1 MKKTLLASALLAG
14 ISAYAAIPSDINERA
29 DLVQKRNEIGTSNIG
44 KAYQSYLQANPMIDK
59 IDVQVRDYVRGDSG
73 ATDKT
78 VVNIDWNSKYFN
90 GEDPPVKEII
100 FNSTIDYSDAVAKEG
115 KLAVIKSEIDAE
127 ALAKSFQIAKDSKD
141 FATLNEILKHV
152 ELVGVLHD
160 GDKYEQTF
168 RIKPV
173 DAKPEEGV
181 QIAYEG
187 FEYNVHTTDADLE
200 FGYGK
205 STLKSGKFEAS
216 NTKADNDGPKKITV
230 LPFAG
235 EGEFAKNGDLAF
247 NVEPLEAH
255 IDDTVIKAKNFEGK
269 GKNLVYDPVLAGFLG
284 DEEYKLNDIA
294 VASADMPEA
303 VYVKTITIKGENE
316 KSGELYHSKMGFE
329 VIPVSE
335 AFNALTGGMS
345 EALGIESLVGKGE
358 LKNLSGTL
366 FTELNELAGE
376 FQGYASSADDPAKQ
390 EAAKQELAKRVDSV
404 LAEAGKHNAI
414 GKFNLA
420 LNTQNGN
427 AELDAWL
434 EFLKGSKL
442 TYAELDKTIAADTP
456 DEFIKL
462 LGKNVRFEVNF
473 TLPKALADATGMTPM
488 IESAAAGF
496 LKLDGNNYKL
506 VLKNSDKG
514 ITLNDEA
521 FPPAM

>member
-29 DLVQKRNEIGTSNIG
+29 DLVQKRNEATTANIG
-44 KAYQSYLQANPMIDK
+44 KAYQNYLQASPLLDK
-59 IDVQVRDYVRGDSG
+59 IDVQIRDYTRTDSG
-73 ATDKT
+73 ATEKT
-78 VVNIDWNSKYFN
+78 VVNIDWNGNYFN
-90 GEDPPVKEII
+90 GEEPPVKEIVL
-100 FNSTIDYSDAVAKEG
+100 NSTIDYSDTVAKEG
-115 KLAVIKSEIDAE
+115 KLAVIKSEIDAD
-127 ALAKSFQIAKDSKD
+127 ALAQNFQIAKDSKD

-152 ELVGVLHD
+152 ELVSVLHD
-160 GDKYEQTF
+160 DDKYEQTF

-173 DAKPEEGV
+173 DAKPEEGMH
-181 QIAYEG
+181 ITYEG
-187 FEYNVHTTDADLE
+187 FDYNVHTTDADLE

-205 STLKSGKFEAS
+205 SKLKSGKFEAS

-235 EGEFAKNGDLAF
+235 EGEFANNGDMTF

-255 IDDTVIKAKNFEGK
+255 IDDTVIKAKNLEGK
-269 GKNLVYDPVLAGFLG
+269 GKDMVYDPVLGNYLG
-284 DEEYKLNDIA
+284 EIEYKLNDIA

-303 VYVKTITIKGENE
+303 VYVKTVTFKGENE

-329 VIPVSE
+329 IIPVSE

-358 LKNLSGTL
+358 LKNLSGTMYS
-366 FTELNELAGE
+366 ELNELAGE
-376 FQGYASSADDPAKQ
+376 FQGLASSADDPAKQ
-390 EAAKQELAKRVDSV
+390 EAAKQELAKRVDTV

-414 GKFNLA
+414 GKFNLT
-420 LNTQNGN
+420 LNTKNGN

-434 EFLKGSKL
+434 EFLKGGQM
-442 TYAELDKTIAADTP
+442 TYAEIEKAIAADTP

-506 VLKNSDKG
+506 VLKNSEKD
-514 ITLNDEA
+514 ITLNGEV